1 VKAPAVP
8 GAKEQ
13 AMYKR
18 ILVATDGS
26 SLSDKAVDA
35 AIDLAL
41 LARAELVSVTV
52 THLLPYGYFEGSMV
66 MNQREIEASQE
77 QVDNDAQRMVDTVR
91 TTAAAKGVRSAQ
103 AIVIKS
109 NQVAEAII
117 STAKNQQCDL
127 IVMASHGR
135 RSLARLLMGSETLHV
150 LTHSH
155 IPVLVL
161 R

>member
-1 VKAPAVP
+1 
-8 GAKEQ
+8 
-13 AMYKR
+13 MYKR

-77 QVDNDAQRMVDTVR
+77 QVDNDAQRLVDTVR

-103 AIVIKS
+103 AIVTKS

>member
-1 VKAPAVP
+1 
-8 GAKEQ
+8 
-13 AMYKR
+13 MYKR
-18 ILVATDGS
+18 VLVATDGS
-26 SLSDKAVDA
+26 ALSEKAVA
-35 AIDLAL
+35 TAIDLAL
-41 LARAELVSVTV
+41 LTGAELVSVNV
-52 THLLPYGYFEGSMV
+52 AHIQPYGYFEGSMV
-66 MNQREIEASQE
+66 LNQRDVEATQE
-77 QVDNDAQRMVDTVR
+77 QADLAAQRLVDAVR
-91 TTAAAKGVRSAQ
+91 TAAVARGVRSAQ
-103 AIVIKS
+103 AIVMKS

-117 STAKNQQCDL
+117 ATAKNQQCDL

>member
-1 VKAPAVP
+1 
-8 GAKEQ
+8 
-13 AMYKR
+13 MYKR
-18 ILVATDGS
+18 VLVATDGS
-26 SLSDKAVDA
+26 ALSEQAVKA

-41 LARAELVSVTV
+41 LTNADLVGVTV
-52 THLLPYGYFEGSMV
+52 AHIEPVGYFEGSM
-66 MNQREIEASQE
+66 MLSQRDIQESQAHTDRAA
-77 QVDNDAQRMVDTVR
+77 QKLVDNVAS
-91 TTAAAKGVRSAQ
+91 TALARGVRSAQ
-103 AIVIKS
+103 AIVMRS

-117 STAKNQQCDL
+117 TTAKNQQCDL

>member
-1 VKAPAVP
+1 
-8 GAKEQ
+8 
-13 AMYKR
+13 MYKR
-18 ILVATDGS
+18 VLVATDGS
-26 SLSDKAVDA
+26 ALSEQAVKA

-41 LARAELVSVTV
+41 LTNADLVSVTV
-52 THLLPYGYFEGSMV
+52 AHIEPVGYFEGSM
-66 MNQREIEASQE
+66 MLSQRDIQESQAHTDRAAQQLVDKVAAS
-77 QVDNDAQRMVDTVR
+77 AL
-91 TTAAAKGVRSAQ
+91 AKGVRSAQ
-103 AIVIKS
+103 AIVMRS

-117 STAKNQQCDL
+117 TTAKNQQCDL

>member
-1 VKAPAVP
+1 
-8 GAKEQ
+8 
-13 AMYKR
+13 MYKR
-18 ILVATDGS
+18 VLVATDGS
-26 SLSDKAVDA
+26 ALSEQAVKA

-41 LARAELVSVTV
+41 LTNADLVGVTV
-52 THLLPYGYFEGSMV
+52 AHIEPVGYFEGSM
-66 MNQREIEASQE
+66 MLSQRDIQESQAHTDRAA
-77 QVDNDAQRMVDTVR
+77 QQLVDKVAA
-91 TTAAAKGVRSAQ
+91 TALARGVRSAQ
-103 AIVIKS
+103 AIVMRS

-117 STAKNQQCDL
+117 TTAKNQQCDL

>member
-1 VKAPAVP
+1 
-8 GAKEQ
+8 
-13 AMYKR
+13 MYKR
-18 ILVATDGS
+18 VLVATDGS
-26 SLSDKAVDA
+26 ALSEKAVA
-35 AIDLAL
+35 TAIDLAL
-41 LARAELVSVTV
+41 LTGAELVSVNV
-52 THLLPYGYFEGSMV
+52 AHIQPYGYFEGSMV
-66 MNQREIEASQE
+66 LNQREVEATQE
-77 QVDNDAQRMVDTVR
+77 QADLAAQRLVDAVR
-91 TTAAAKGVRSAQ
+91 TAAVAKGVRSAQ
-103 AIVIKS
+103 AIVMKS

-135 RSLARLLMGSETLHV
+135 RSFARLLMGSETLHV

>member
-1 VKAPAVP
+1 
-8 GAKEQ
+8 
-13 AMYKR
+13 MYKR
-18 ILVATDGS
+18 VLVATDGS
-26 SLSDKAVDA
+26 ALSEQAVAA

-41 LARAELVSVTV
+41 LAGAELVAVNV
-52 THLLPYGYFEGSMV
+52 AHIEPFGYFEGSM
-66 MNQREIEASQE
+66 MLSQRDIEATQE
-77 QVDNDAQRMVDTVR
+77 KTNLAAQRIADRVAA
-91 TTAAAKGVRSAQ
+91 TALDKGVRNAQ
-103 AIVIKS
+103 AIVMKS
-109 NQVAEAII
+109 NQVAEAIVA
-117 STAKNQQCDL
+117 TAKNQECDL

>member
-1 VKAPAVP
+1 
-8 GAKEQ
+8 
-13 AMYKR
+13 MYKR

-26 SLSDKAVDA
+26 SLSEQAVA
-35 AIDLAL
+35 TAIDLAVL
-41 LARAELVSVTV
+41 TRAELVSVNV
-52 THLLPYGYFEGSMV
+52 VHVQPYGYFEGSM
-66 MNQREIEASQE
+66 MLNQRDIEATQE
-77 QVDNDAQRMVDTVR
+77 QADLAAQRLVDTVR
-91 TTAAAKGVRSAQ
+91 TAAVARGVRSAQ
-103 AIVIKS
+103 AIVMKS

-117 STAKNQQCDL
+117 ATAKNQQCDL

-135 RSLARLLMGSETLHV
+135 RSFARLLMGSETLHV

>member
-1 VKAPAVP
+1 
-8 GAKEQ
+8 
-13 AMYKR
+13 MYKR

-26 SLSDKAVDA
+26 SLSEQAVA
-35 AIDLAL
+35 TAIDLAL
-41 LARAELVSVTV
+41 LAGAELVSVTV
-52 THLLPYGYFEGSMV
+52 THLQPYGYFEGSMV
-66 MNQREIEASQE
+66 LNQREIEASQE
-77 QVDNDAQRMVDTVR
+77 QVEQSAQRLVDAVR
-91 TTAAAKGVRSAQ
+91 SAAIAKGVRSAQ
-103 AIVIKS
+103 AIVMKS

-117 STAKNQQCDL
+117 ATAKNQQCDL

>member
-1 VKAPAVP
+1 
-8 GAKEQ
+8 
-13 AMYKR
+13 MYKR
-18 ILVATDGS
+18 ILVPTDGS
-26 SLSDKAVDA
+26 SLSEQAVA
-35 AIDLAL
+35 TAIDLAL
-41 LARAELVSVTV
+41 LAGAELVSVTV
-52 THLLPYGYFEGSMV
+52 AHLQPYGYFEGSMV
-66 MNQREIEASQE
+66 LNQREIEASQE
-77 QVDNDAQRMVDTVR
+77 QVEQSAQRLVDAVR
-91 TTAAAKGVRSAQ
+91 SAAIARGVRSAQ
-103 AIVIKS
+103 AIVMKS

-117 STAKNQQCDL
+117 ATAKNQQCDL

>member
-1 VKAPAVP
+1 
-8 GAKEQ
+8 
-13 AMYKR
+13 MYKR

-26 SLSDKAVDA
+26 DLSAQAVAA
-35 AIDLAL
+35 AIELAL
-41 LARAELVSVTV
+41 LSSADLVSMTV
-52 THLLPYGYFEGSMV
+52 VHLQPYSYFEGSMV
-66 MNQREIEASQE
+66 LNQREIETMQE
-77 QVDNDAQRMVDTVR
+77 QSDAMAQQLVGAVKS
-91 TTAAAKGVRSAQ
+91 AALVKGVRNTQ
-103 AIVIKS
+103 IVVARS
-109 NQVAEAII
+109 NQIAEAII
-117 STAKNQQCDL
+117 ATAKNHQCDL

>member
-1 VKAPAVP
+1 
-8 GAKEQ
+8 
-13 AMYKR
+13 MYKR
-18 ILVATDGS
+18 VLVATDGS
-26 SLSDKAVDA
+26 ALSDQAVA
-35 AIDLAL
+35 TAIDLAL
-41 LARAELVSVTV
+41 VTGAELVSVTV
-52 THLLPYGYFEGSMV
+52 AHLQPYGYFEGSMV
-66 MNQREIEASQE
+66 LSQREIEASQE
-77 QVDNDAQRMVDTVR
+77 QAVMTAQRLVDAVKSS
-91 TTAAAKGVRSAQ
+91 ALGKGVRSAQ
-103 AIVIKS
+103 AIVMKS

-117 STAKNQQCDL
+117 ATAKNQQCDL

>member
-1 VKAPAVP
+1 
-8 GAKEQ
+8 
-13 AMYKR
+13 MYKR

-26 SLSDKAVDA
+26 SLSEKAVDT

-41 LARAELVSVTV
+41 MARAELVSVTV
-52 THLLPYGYFEGSMV
+52 VHLMPYGYFEGSMV
-66 MNQREIEASQE
+66 LNQREIEVTQE
-77 QVDNDAQRMVDTVR
+77 QADTAAQRMVDAVR
-91 TTAAAKGVRSAQ
+91 TAAVAKGVRSAQ
-103 AIVIKS
+103 AIVMKS

-117 STAKNQQCDL
+117 ATAKNQQCDL

>member
-1 VKAPAVP
+1 
-8 GAKEQ
+8 
-13 AMYKR
+13 MYKR

-26 SLSDKAVDA
+26 ALSEQAVVA
-35 AIDLAL
+35 AIDLAVL
-41 LARAELVSVTV
+41 TGAELVSVTV
-52 THLLPYGYFEGSMV
+52 AHLQPYGYFEGSMV
-66 MNQREIEASQE
+66 LGQREIEANQR
-77 QVDNDAQRMVDTVR
+77 QVEMNAQHLVDAVK
-91 TTAAAKGVRSAQ
+91 AKALGRGVKSAQ
-103 AIVIKS
+103 AIVMTS
-109 NQVAEAII
+109 NQVAEALIT
-117 STAKNQQCDL
+117 TAKNQQCDL

>member
-1 VKAPAVP
+1 
-8 GAKEQ
+8 
-13 AMYKR
+13 MYKR
-18 ILVATDGS
+18 VLVATDGS
-26 SLSDKAVDA
+26 ALSEKAVTT

-41 LARAELVSVTV
+41 LTGAELVSVNV
-52 THLLPYGYFEGSMV
+52 AHIQPYGYFEGSMV
-66 MNQREIEASQE
+66 LNQRDVEATQE
-77 QVDNDAQRMVDTVR
+77 QADLAAQRLVDAVR
-91 TTAAAKGVRSAQ
+91 TAAVARGVRSAQ
-103 AIVIKS
+103 AIVMKS

-117 STAKNQQCDL
+117 ATAKNQQCDL

>member
-1 VKAPAVP
+1 
-8 GAKEQ
+8 
-13 AMYKR
+13 MYKR
-18 ILVATDGS
+18 ILVPTDGS
-26 SLSDKAVDA
+26 SLSEQAVA
-35 AIDLAL
+35 TAIDLAL
-41 LARAELVSVTV
+41 LAGAELVSVTV
-52 THLLPYGYFEGSMV
+52 AHLQPYGYFEGSMV
-66 MNQREIEASQE
+66 LNQREIEASQE
-77 QVDNDAQRMVDTVR
+77 QVEQSAQRLVDAVR
-91 TTAAAKGVRSAQ
+91 NAAIARGVRSAQ
-103 AIVIKS
+103 AIVMKS

-117 STAKNQQCDL
+117 ATAKNQECDL

>member
-1 VKAPAVP
+1 
-8 GAKEQ
+8 
-13 AMYKR
+13 MYKR

-26 SLSDKAVDA
+26 SLSEQAVA
-35 AIDLAL
+35 TAIDLAL
-41 LARAELVSVTV
+41 LAGAELVSVNV
-52 THLLPYGYFEGSMV
+52 AHFQPYGYFEGSMV
-66 MNQREIEASQE
+66 LNQREIEASQE
-77 QVDNDAQRMVDTVR
+77 QAEHAAQRLVDAVR
-91 TTAAAKGVRSAQ
+91 TAAVAKGVRSAQ
-103 AIVIKS
+103 AIVMKS

-117 STAKNQQCDL
+117 ATAKNQECDL

>member
-1 VKAPAVP
+1 
-8 GAKEQ
+8 
-13 AMYKR
+13 MYKR
-18 ILVATDGS
+18 ILVPTDGS
-26 SLSDKAVDA
+26 SLSEQAVA
-35 AIDLAL
+35 TAIDLAL
-41 LARAELVSVTV
+41 LAGAELVSVTV
-52 THLLPYGYFEGSMV
+52 AHIQPYGYFEGSMV
-66 MNQREIEASQE
+66 LNQREIEASQE
-77 QVDNDAQRMVDTVR
+77 QVEQSAQRLVDAVR
-91 TTAAAKGVRSAQ
+91 SAAIARGVRSAQ
-103 AIVIKS
+103 AIVMKS

-117 STAKNQQCDL
+117 ATAKNQQCDL

>member
-1 VKAPAVP
+1 
-8 GAKEQ
+8 
-13 AMYKR
+13 MYKCV
-18 ILVATDGS
+18 LVATDGS
-26 SLSDKAVDA
+26 ELSGQAVSC

-41 LARAELVSVTV
+41 LTKAELVSVTV
-52 THLLPYGYFEGSMV
+52 VHVQPYSYFEGSMV
-66 MNQREIEASQE
+66 LNQREIETLQDQSDAT
-77 QVDNDAQRMVDTVR
+77 AQRLVDGVKTMAL
-91 TTAAAKGVRSAQ
+91 TKGVRSAQ
-103 AIVIKS
+103 AVVVRS
-109 NQVAEAII
+109 NQIAEAII
-117 STAKNQQCDL
+117 STAKNHQCDL

>member
-1 VKAPAVP
+1 
-8 GAKEQ
+8 
-13 AMYKR
+13 MYKR
-18 ILVATDGS
+18 VLVATDGS
-26 SLSDKAVDA
+26 ALSEQAVA
-35 AIDLAL
+35 SAIDLAL
-41 LARAELVSVTV
+41 LAGAELVSVTV
-52 THLLPYGYFEGSMV
+52 AHVQPYGYFEGSMV
-66 MNQREIEASQE
+66 LSQRDMEATQE
-77 QVDNDAQRMVDTVR
+77 QANMTAQRLVDAVK
-91 TTAAAKGVRSAQ
+91 AAALAKGVRSAQ
-103 AIVIKS
+103 AIVMKS

-117 STAKNQQCDL
+117 TTAKTQQCDL